1 MVWNRADH
9 IRYFAN
15 CPWLEDGLPVR
26 RDSWLRTMVIV
37 TPSPSKSPVNDINGQ
52 KIGGDTVSTY
62 MSWDGS
68 SKYITE
74 MRPPNTLKWGP
85 KLDPEKVIHIQI

>member
-1 MVWNRADH
+1 
-9 IRYFAN
+9 
-15 CPWLEDGLPVR
+15 
-26 RDSWLRTMVIV
+26 MVIV
-37 TPSPSKSPVNDINGQ
+37 TASPSKPPVNDINGQ
-52 KIGGDTVSTY
+52 KNWGDPVSTY

-74 MRPPNTLKWGP
+74 MRPPNTLKATAGIRFGGP